1 MVKYLH
7 QRCVEK
13 KWLEEFG
20 DETGAIPDES
30 ALGVAIRS
38 PDGTH
43 YSMEPSTVDA
53 DFLEALRLLDAT
65 VGLTMSSEITES
77 LFAQVSPFQ
86 EDLQLGPR
94 LRIPVVQSLEQ
105 IITSNVEIDHNAFA
119 CLLREERIVML
130 WNDTVEGI
138 LAHGAIVEDKLMGH
152 VRLGTDICHSSCSQL
167 YTGLGVSNCNSSH
180 ATFLPVA
187 TSNTNNVPT
196 GCLNSKFGFTD
207 G

>member
-20 DETGAIPDES
+20 DDNGAIPDES

-38 PDGTH
+38 PDATH
-43 YSMEPSTVDA
+43 YAMEPSTVDA
-53 DFLEALRLLDAT
+53 DFLEALRLMDAK
-65 VGLTMSSEITES
+65 VGLTMSSEITEN

-94 LRIPVVQSLEQ
+94 TRIPVVQSLEQ
-105 IITSNVEIDHNAFA
+105 IITSQVEIDHNAYA

-138 LAHGAIVEDKLMGH
+138 LAHGADVEDKLMGH
-152 VRLGTDICHSSCSQL
+152 VGSLTAR
-167 YTGLGVSNCNSSH
+167 
-180 ATFLPVA
+180 
-187 TSNTNNVPT
+187 
-196 GCLNSKFGFTD
+196 
-207 G
+207 